1 MRTLLL
7 YSLSLLRLPLPVRST
22 WTHLSP
28 LPHTLQEHTTLPLP
42 HPHDASLITIGG
54 LVANGSTTASTL
66 VYSIPSNT
74 WSSFTPI
81 PTPLN
86 HANAAVS
93 NHTIYLMGGLSG
105 LSQWPP
111 SPSTFKFDLLAPEAG
126 WQALSPIPPAHS
138 PRGAAAVAVYND
150 TIYLAGGILGLW
162 GPTVATVSAYHIPTD
177 SWVDLPECLAS
188 LPGGEGRDHAGSA
201 QVDSKWYILG
211 GRRDG
216 AENRKS
222 EVFILDFE
230 DLEGGWKVGE
240 GRMPTP
246 RGGIAA
252 GVVGRVVY
260 TFGGEG
266 NNVTG
271 SEGSD
276 VGVFGEVEGYHVDL
290 DEWRVGLG
298 RMEVARHGTSAV
310 GIGGKVYIPGGSVRQ
325 GPGGVDVF
333 DAFEPPLGC

>member
-7 YSLSLLRLPLPVRST
+7 FPLSLLLPLPVLST
-22 WTHLSP
+22 WTRLSP

-42 HPHDASLITIGG
+42 HPPSSLITIGG
-54 LVANGSTTASTL
+54 LLANGSTTSSTL

-74 WSSFTPI
+74 WSPFTPI

-86 HANAAVS
+86 HPNAVIS
-93 NHTIYLMGGLSG
+93 NHTIYLLGGLSG
-105 LSQWPP
+105 QSQWPP

-126 WQALSPIPPAHS
+126 WQALSPIPATHS
-138 PRGAAAVAVYND
+138 PRGAAATAVYND

-162 GPTVATVSAYHIPTD
+162 GPTVDAVSAYHIPTD
-177 SWVDLPECLAS
+177 SWIDLPAHLS
-188 LPGGEGRDHAGSA
+188 RIPGGEGRDHAGSA
-201 QVDSKWYILG
+201 QIDSKWYILG

-230 DLEGGWKVGE
+230 DPAGGWKVGS

-252 GVVGRVVY
+252 GVVGRVIY

-271 SEGSD
+271 SEG
-276 VGVFGEVEGYHVDL
+276 VFGEVEGYDIDL
-290 DEWRVGLG
+290 DEWKGG
-298 RMEVARHGTSAV
+298 FGKMEVARHGTSAV
-310 GIGGKVYIPGGSVRQ
+310 GIGGKVYVPGGAVRQ
-325 GPGGVDVF
+325 GAGGVDVL
-333 DAFEPPLGC
+333 DAFEP